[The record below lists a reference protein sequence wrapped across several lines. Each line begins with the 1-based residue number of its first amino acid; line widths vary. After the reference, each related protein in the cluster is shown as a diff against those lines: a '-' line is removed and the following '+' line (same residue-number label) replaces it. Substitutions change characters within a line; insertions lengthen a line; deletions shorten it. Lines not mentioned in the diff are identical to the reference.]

1 MEFYADKENQRYE
14 LNRFS
19 RNRTPDTENSD
30 VKSVAFDG
38 NNLWVTSQ
46 SGVVV
51 KIQVATGT
59 VLGRYHQFPLIQGSD
74 SQNSGEG
81 FSPKWS
87 RSTQRRSTISPLV
100 SVISRTPARN
110 DPRSEYHS
118 LILEEVGAES

>member
-19 RNRTPDTENSD
+19 QNGTPDTQSD

-46 SGVVV
+46 AGVVV

-59 VLGRYHQFPLIQGSD
+59 VLGRYHQFPLIQGSYAQD
-74 SQNSGEG
+74 SGDAV
-81 FSPKWS
+81 SPKWS
-87 RSTQRRSTISPLV
+87 RSTQRRATISPLIR
-100 SVISRTPARN
+100 VISRTPARN
-110 DPRSEYHS
+110 DPRREYHS
-118 LILEEVGAES
+118 LILEELGAES